1 MNRKLFF
8 SVAFIVLLVA
18 CGKDSFQ
25 TKPQIKIKSMNGNV
39 IPGGGT
45 LSVNLTFTDKEGDL
59 GDGKLV
65 YIPRRLNRRPLPPA
79 IPAYDS
85 VVNILPKFP
94 SKSLGEIQVS
104 LGYNY
109 LHKSDIENDTIS
121 LRFVAVDK
129 AGHKSDTVTS
139 DRIVILKN

>member
-1 MNRKLFF
+1 MSRKF
-8 SVAFIVLLVA
+8 SLSLVFLCLLVA

-25 TKPQIKIKSMNGNV
+25 TKPQIKVKSMNGNV
-39 IPGGGT
+39 VPVGGT
-45 LSVNLTFTDKEGDL
+45 LMVNLSFTDKEGDL
-59 GDGKLV
+59 GNGKLV
-65 YIPRRLNRRPLPPA
+65 YIPTRLNRRPLPPA

-85 VVNILPKFP
+85 VVNPLPEFP
-94 SKSLGEIQVS
+94 DKSIGEIQLS
-104 LGYNY
+104 LQYSF
-109 LHKSDIENDTIS
+109 LHKSDIENDTIN